1 MKINIKKNIFN
12 KNGFLILKKIFS
24 FLNNNEIYSY
34 LTTLKEFGKANKNYL
49 SFPQNGLTITLD
61 IPVTEKLNLIYP
73 NFEKILVKHGVKV
86 YLAKDSLMSKTL
98 FKKTYKR
105 LNNFIKIKKK
115 IDKDKKFSSLQSER
129 LGI

>member
-1 MKINIKKNIFN
+1 MIISDKK
-12 KNGFLILKKIFS
+12 KLFLILKKIFS

-49 SFPQNGLTITLD
+49 SFPQNGLTATLD
-61 IPVTEKLNLIYP
+61 IPVTDKLTLIYP
-73 NFEKILVKHGVKV
+73 NFEKILIKYGVKV

-98 FKKTYKR
+98 FKKTYKQ
-105 LNNFIKIKKK
+105 LNSFMKIKKK
-115 IDKDKKFSSLQSER
+115 IDKNKKFSSLQSER